1 MTYYRVVT
9 QGTDPEVA
17 IFDKDNN
24 IVPAGTVFRKAIDV
38 IRERNLERE
47 TNRPVPFRM
56 ESVNLGGKSYVIKE
70 TELIVGNRNIPLPIF
85 KATGYPSGSV
95 QIDGIAVEF
104 TTNPASCRNH
114 IIQDIAGKFR
124 AVKEIVK
131 LANKNWRVG
140 ILPAVSLT
148 PEQLQALPKEAQI
161 FGCSPDLDIYG
172 EAEKCLA
179 VVDASTNPIRSFG
192 GHMHASFAG
201 GGLELLGDDYGK
213 KSMVDWFSENSTKI
227 TITLDRI
234 IGITSVAMTGGELE
248 TRRRSIYG
256 QAGRVRVQDYGGIEY
271 RTPSNFWLMHPVVAN
286 YMMLLMQVA
295 LNVSV
300 LEDLRNQIWELAKIT
315 EIVDVINNSRTDR
328 AMELVEATMELIM
341 RTPELSRSLNDSAMR
356 TYRMAGKRVPT
367 YYNQQDEMIEIPR
380 YFYERGGVANI
391 VDPFEAINNWTQ
403 VKDPEYGEL
412 GNTFDFRKEFEN

>member
-17 IFDKDNN
+17 VFDTDNN
-24 IVPAGTVFRKAIDV
+24 IVPAGVVFRAAIDKIKEKKEKEV
-38 IRERNLERE
+38 ATIPYIHRDD
-47 TNRPVPFRM
+47 VK
-56 ESVNLGGKSYVIKE
+56 LGGDYYRIGE
-70 TELIVGNRNIPLPIF
+70 TILTVGDEEVSLPIF
-85 KATGYPSGSV
+85 KSEYAGRTGAI

-104 TTNPASCRNH
+104 TTNPMSCRNH
-114 IIQDIAGKFR
+114 IIQDIAGKFL
-124 AVKEIVK
+124 AIKELVKT
-131 LANKNWRVG
+131 ANKNWRVG

-179 VVDASTNPIRSFG
+179 VVDASTNPVRSFG

-201 GGLELLGDDYGK
+201 GGLELLGNDYGK
-213 KSMVDWFSENSTKI
+213 KSMVDWFSENSTML

-256 QAGRVRVQDYGGIEY
+256 QAGRIRVQDYGGIEY

-341 RTPELSRSLNDSAMR
+341 RTPELSRPLNTDAVATYHSL
-356 TYRMAGKRVPT
+356 GKVAPG
-367 YYNQQDEMIEIPR
+367 YYNQQEEMVDIPR
-380 YFYERGGVANI
+380 YFYERGGVANL
-391 VDPFEAINNWTQ
+391 VDPFKAIDNWTQ
-403 VKDPEYGEL
+403 VRNPGYGEL